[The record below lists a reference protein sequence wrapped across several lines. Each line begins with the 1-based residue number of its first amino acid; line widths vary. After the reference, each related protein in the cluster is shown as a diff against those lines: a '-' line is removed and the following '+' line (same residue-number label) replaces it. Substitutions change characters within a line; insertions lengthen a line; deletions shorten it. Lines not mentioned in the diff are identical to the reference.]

1 MQHQRRL
8 ISTPTD
14 KKNPINWSNSEY
26 NKISNNYRK
35 QMIKYG
41 YYLEDEVG
49 IEPDLIKSRKNPIE
63 VPRSQ
68 VN

>member
-1 MQHQRRL
+1 
-8 ISTPTD
+8 
-14 KKNPINWSNSEY
+14 
-26 NKISNNYRK
+26 
-35 QMIKYG
+35 MIKYG